1 MRSSQIDAYHKID
14 NNAINLITR
23 FRKIDVWVLFR
34 SSTMVLYHLSQIL
47 FIHEMSEAQSSQLHY
62 SDCKK

>member
-1 MRSSQIDAYHKID
+1 MSIAFRELTMLSSQIDAYHKRD

-34 SSTMVLYHLSQIL
+34 VFNNGFVSFKPDFV
-47 FIHEMSEAQSSQLHY
+47 Y
-62 SDCKK
+62 S